1 MTNNNSTDIVE
12 LKAAAEVWYE
22 DGASIIPIHIHETA
36 DSQTGC
42 YNKDCGFTN
51 WGKWIKQPQTKEEF
65 KNLNWTGRNGFAII
79 LGYQDQD
86 GYYLFAV
93 DFDPKCSLVK
103 PNPAGDELPEDIL
116 RYDEAVKQYEVKL
129 AQHNVAVEKGKQLLT
144 DLPPS
149 RIECTVNGGYHVLF
163 KSRKPVV
170 TVKSIHHACKVEV
183 LTEKQLC
190 IMAPSFGY
198 KLLENNNEIAIIED
212 FNQLFQNICKK
223 HSLQCDA
230 EFSCNPNLKV
240 AKEKPQP
247 IQRLQQ
253 QQQAELSDAQ
263 IQQIVEI
270 FVPVWTSG
278 HRHNLTTTI
287 CGWLIKQNIAKESA
301 LKLVGRLCCATDTSN
316 DDASVFLKNVHYHYA
331 NRANKPDLKGWSG
344 LLQIYQQAT
353 GQEMPSQIQQ
363 TLSKNI
369 TTTVNSTQKQPLNEK
384 FDKSQMS
391 VQLYTLALGNGVK
404 LFQDQHGIG
413 YAQIPLSRKQE
424 RQALQNKDEET
435 KEGLGY
441 ENIRL
446 LDGKFED
453 YLMHLCYTSTGSI
466 PYRDAVKQAIAVMS
480 YDATRKEKIRLS
492 NRVAWDPSG
501 DGSIWVDTADSQN
514 RAYHITKNGWK
525 LVVDV
530 PILFQ
535 RHQHQQAL
543 PIAIR
548 DGTVEKLLPFIN
560 VGNHRNNKTS
570 QHQQLL
576 LIVQTIS
583 YLIPDIPHPI
593 NAMYGCRGSHKSST
607 QKILKRLIDPS
618 SVETQSPPNNPKDAL
633 QILDHHYIPIFDNL
647 NTLPRWLSDTFCRAV
662 TGEGQET
669 RQLYTDDKAFIRQL
683 SRCIMLNGVNLP
695 ITQSDL
701 LSRTIMHPTEPTS
714 KHIAEAELNKAFT
727 EIQGEILGGLF
738 DVIVKALQ
746 LQDSVLVPE
755 TDFRLADFFK
765 WGYLLSEALGYGG
778 GDEFVVAMEENLK
791 SQHDADQ
798 ENNVVVDV
806 FLKVIGEDLE
816 VSFAVEDR
824 PWRIASKCLYD
835 RATEKAVNMGV
846 NTSRKWPKTPQ
857 DFIRKL
863 NESKDTIVY
872 KGWNYERY
880 HVENERGIDLW
891 RITTPSIY
899 SKEDHSKASTT
910 NHKPD
915 MTDDDDADYTCLDTV
930 RKNEAPEHSMSN
942 CVLTTEK
949 AIVVNHILPSEPCHG
964 CQNFAVETS
973 ITVPNQPK
981 AFRFCKSCC
990 ERLIK
995 RFSDTTIIHKNRGSN
1010 SGT

>member
-1 MTNNNSTDIVE
+1 MTNNNTNTNLLE
-12 LKAAAEVWYE
+12 LKTAAEVWHE
-22 DGASIIPIHIHETA
+22 DGASIIPIHIQETA
-36 DSQTGC
+36 DPQTGC
-42 YNKDCGFTN
+42 YNKDCSFTN

-65 KNLNWTGRNGFAII
+65 QNLNWTNKNGFAII
-79 LGYQDQD
+79 LGYQDPND
-86 GYYLFAV
+86 YYIFAV

-103 PNPAGDELPEDIL
+103 PKPDNAQTCQGDIL
-116 RYDEAVKQYEVKL
+116 RYEEAVKQYKVKL
-129 AQHNVAVEKGKQLLT
+129 AQHNVAVEKGKQLLA

-149 RIECTVNGGYHVLF
+149 RVERTVNGGHHVLF
-163 KSRKPVV
+163 KSHRPVA

-198 KLLENNNEIAIIED
+198 QLIDGNEITIIED
-212 FNQLFQNICKK
+212 FNQLFQNLCQKYG
-223 HSLQCDA
+223 LQYSD
-230 EFSCNPNLKV
+230 ETPHTTNLKN
-240 AKEKPQP
+240 AEKNTQL

-253 QQQAELSDAQ
+253 QQQVELTDEK
-263 IQQIVEI
+263 IQQIVEV

-278 HRHNLTTTI
+278 YRHNLTTAF
-287 CGWLIKQNIAKESA
+287 CGWLIKQDIVKEST
-301 LKLVGRLCCATDTSN
+301 LKIVGRLCCAADTSN
-316 DDASVFLKNVHYHYA
+316 EDAAIFLKNVHYHYA
-331 NRANKPDLKGWSG
+331 NRANKPDLKGWTG

-353 GQEMPSQIQQ
+353 GQEMPPKTQEK
-363 TLSKNI
+363 LSKALP
-369 TTTVNSTQKQPLNEK
+369 TTNNPQKEK
-384 FDKSQMS
+384 LDKSQAS
-391 VQLYTLALGNGVK
+391 VQLYNLTLNNGVR

-413 YAQIPLSRKQE
+413 YAQVPLTTRQE
-424 RQALQNKDEET
+424 KTGIHQEEH
-435 KEGLGY
+435 EERAVQGY

-446 LDGKFED
+446 VDSKFED
-453 YLMHLCYTSTGSI
+453 YLMHLCYTSTGNI
-466 PYRDAVKQAIAVMS
+466 PYRDAVKQAISVLS
-480 YDATRKEKIRLS
+480 YAASRKEKNRLS

-525 LVVDV
+525 LTTQV

-535 RHQHQQAL
+535 RHQHQQPL
-543 PIAIR
+543 PTATPNGKI
-548 DGTVEKLLPFIN
+548 EKLLPFIN
-560 VGNHRNNKTS
+560 VGNHRNSKTS

-576 LIVQTIS
+576 LIVQTAS

-714 KHIAEAELNKAFT
+714 KHIAEAELNKAFA
-727 EIQGEILGGLF
+727 EIQGEILGSLF

-746 LQDSVLVPE
+746 LRDSVLVPE

-765 WGYLLSEALGYGG
+765 WGHLIAEALGYGG
-778 GDEFVVAMEENLK
+778 GEFVVAMEENLK

-806 FLKVIGEDLE
+806 FLKIIGEDLE
-816 VSFAVEDR
+816 VSFATENK

-835 RATEKAVNMGV
+835 RATDKAVSMGV

-857 DFIRKL
+857 DFVRKL

-891 RITTPSIY
+891 RITQPSDP
-899 SKEDHSKASTT
+899 SDKKPNSQTSTT
-910 NHKPD
+910 DRKPD
-915 MTDDDDADYTCLDTV
+915 VTDTDDADYKCFDTL
-930 RKNEAPEHSMSN
+930 RKNEVVYDGKSVIIEH
-942 CVLTTEK
+942 VLP
-949 AIVVNHILPSEPCHG
+949 AEPCHG
-964 CQNFAVETS
+964 CEQLAVETS
-973 ITVPNQPK
+973 ITVPGQTRK
-981 AFRFCKSCC
+981 LRFCKACC
-990 ERLIK
+990 DKLVNSIGVPVIYR
-995 RFSDTTIIHKNRGSN
+995 SRGRGYI
-1010 SGT
+1010 SGGN

>member
-1 MTNNNSTDIVE
+1 LTNNNTDL
-12 LKAAAEVWYE
+12 LKLKTAAEVWYE
-22 DGASIIPIHIHETA
+22 DGASIIPVHIHQTA
-36 DSQTGC
+36 DPQTGC
-42 YNKDCGFTN
+42 YGKDCGFTN

-65 KNLNWTGRNGFAII
+65 QNLNWTNKNGFAII
-79 LGYQDQD
+79 LGYQDQND
-86 GYYLFAV
+86 YYLFAV

-103 PNPAGDELPEDIL
+103 PKPDNEQMEDIL
-116 RYDEAVKQYEVKL
+116 WYEKEVKQYKAKL
-129 AQHNVAVEKGKQLLT
+129 AQHNVAVEKGKQLLA
-144 DLPPS
+144 DLPLS
-149 RIECTVNGGYHVLF
+149 RIERTVNGGYHVLF
-163 KSRKPVV
+163 KSRRPV
-170 TVKSIHHACKVEV
+170 TTIKSIHNVCKVEV

-198 KLLENNNEIAIIED
+198 SLIEGNEIAVIYD
-212 FNQLFQNICKK
+212 FNQFFQDLRQK
-223 HSLQCDA
+223 HGLPFGDEA
-230 EFSCNPNLKV
+230 SCAPNLKNT
-240 AKEKPQP
+240 EKNTQP

-253 QQQAELSDAQ
+253 QQTELIDEK
-263 IQQIVEI
+263 IQQIVET
-270 FVPVWTSG
+270 FVPVWTQG
-278 HRHNLTTTI
+278 NRHNLTTAF

-301 LKLVGRLCCATDTSN
+301 LKLIGRLCCAADTSN
-316 DDASVFLKNVHYHYA
+316 EDASDFLKSVHYQYA
-331 NRANKPDLKGWSG
+331 NRANKPDLKGWTG

-353 GQEMPSQIQQ
+353 GHKMPPEIQQ
-363 TLSKNI
+363 ILSKNL
-369 TTTVNSTQKQPLNEK
+369 TTNNTQNQLKKERHDK
-384 FDKSQMS
+384 FQAS
-391 VQLYTLALGNGVK
+391 VHLYTLALSNGVRM
-404 LFQDQHGIG
+404 FQDQHGIG
-413 YAQIPLSRKQE
+413 YAQVPLTTKPIKQ
-424 RQALQNKDEET
+424 NIHKKEE
-435 KEGLGY
+435 EAEVQGY

-466 PYRDAVKQAIAVMS
+466 PYRDAVRQAIAVMS

-501 DGSIWVDTADSQN
+501 DGSIWVDTADPQN
-514 RAYHITKNGWK
+514 RAYHITKNGWA

-530 PILFQ
+530 PVLFQ

-543 PIAIR
+543 PMAVGGG
-548 DGTVEKLLPFIN
+548 DVGKLLPFIN
-560 VGNHRNNKTS
+560 VGSPRSSKTS

-576 LIVQTIS
+576 LIVQTLS
-583 YLIPDIPHPI
+583 CLIPDIPHPI

-701 LSRTIMHPTEPTS
+701 LSRTIMHSTEPTS
-714 KHIAEAELNKAFT
+714 KHIAEAELNKAFA

-738 DVIVKALQ
+738 DVVVKALQ
-746 LQDSVLVPE
+746 LRDSVLVPE

-765 WGYLLSEALGYGG
+765 WGYLLSEALGFGG
-778 GDEFVVAMEENLK
+778 GEFVVAMAENLK

-816 VSFAVEDR
+816 VSFASEDK

-835 RATEKAVNMGV
+835 RATEKAAGMGV

-857 DFIRKL
+857 DFVRKL

-891 RITTPSIY
+891 RIT
-899 SKEDHSKASTT
+899 KHSTSSDENPNPQTVTT
-910 NHKPD
+910 NQQPD
-915 MTDDDDADYTCLDTV
+915 VADTDDTDYTCFDTLG
-930 RKNEAPEHSMSN
+930 KNKEENNVSKY
-942 CVLTTEK
+942 VLNTGKVITVK
-949 AIVVNHILPSEPCHG
+949 HILPAEPCYG
-964 CQNFAVETS
+964 CQNFAVETIIS
-973 ITVPNQPK
+973 VPNQPK

-995 RFSDTTIIHKNRGSN
+995 RLSDSPMIHKNGGLN
-1010 SGT
+1010 SGN